1 MRFGPT
7 AIDGAFL
14 VDLDMHGDDR
24 GAFGRLFCTA
34 LFERAGIAF
43 EIAQVNLSRNSAR
56 HTLRGLHTQLP
67 PHEEPKL
74 VHCVRGSLFDVAVD
88 LRPRS
93 PTRGA
98 VATVELTATQDRLFH
113 IPAGCAHGFLTLE
126 HDTDLV
132 YYMGRAFVPG
142 VGIGIRFDD
151 PAFAIPW
158 PHSPAVISDRDA
170 AYPDFA
176 GFGT

>member
-1 MRFGPT
+1 MRFRPT

-14 VDLDMHGDDR
+14 VDLDMHADER
-24 GAFGRLFCTA
+24 GAFGRVFCGEEFRA
-34 LFERAGIAF
+34 AGISF
-43 EIAQVNLSRNSAR
+43 EVAQVNLSRNAAR

-74 VHCVRGSLFDVAVD
+74 VQCIRGALFDVAVD
-88 LRPRS
+88 LRPES

-98 VATVELTATQDRLFH
+98 VATVELTAAADRLFY
-113 IPAGCAHGFLTLE
+113 IPPGCAHGFLTLE
-126 HDTDLV
+126 PETDLV
-132 YYMGRAFVPG
+132 YYMGSAFVPG
-142 VGIGIRFDD
+142 VGMGIRFDD

-158 PHSPAVISDRDA
+158 PHPPAMISARDA

-176 GFGT
+176 GFGA